1 MKKAI
6 LLLALF
12 CSSAFADKMD
22 DIKIL
27 SQEAASIYAPDL
39 HYTIPPIVYLSP
51 KELTVRV
58 CGKQCPNDSFV
69 VGLYDGG
76 TIYLR
81 STWDPHN
88 DTDASYYVHEFVH
101 HLQYLS
107 KVIDPTAKGTCE
119 ENVRIEFVAYSVQNQ
134 WLMRRGKGFPY
145 RMMQQLSYI
154 SAGCNP

>member
-1 MKKAI
+1 MFG
-6 LLLALF
+6 LLLSLLV
-12 CSSAFADKMD
+12 
-22 DIKIL
+22 IL
-27 SQEAASIYAPDL
+27 NICK
-39 HYTIPPIVYLSP
+39 YLS
-51 KELTVRV
+51 VQV
-58 CGKQCPNDSFV
+58 IIDV
-69 VGLYDGG
+69 D
-76 TIYLR
+76 
-81 STWDPHN
+81 HN
-88 DTDASYYVHEFVH
+88 Y